1 MEWLP
6 STIQL
11 MDNEG
16 SARVKTDSISSVL
29 NFRSTDHLLFLV
41 QVLVILIVVIT
52 SIVNLTIENGNLNLW
67 TALLSSCLGYI
78 LPNPKIK
85 LEKTIKGN
93 VPLDLNLEQK

>member
-1 MEWLP
+1 
-6 STIQL
+6 
-11 MDNEG
+11 MDSSKG
-16 SARVKTDSISSVL
+16 PRDVKSDSVSNIINL
-29 NFRSTDHLLFLV
+29 KSTDHLLFLV

-85 LEKTIKGN
+85 LEKAIKAN
-93 VPLDLNLEQK
+93 NSLEVVTELNSS